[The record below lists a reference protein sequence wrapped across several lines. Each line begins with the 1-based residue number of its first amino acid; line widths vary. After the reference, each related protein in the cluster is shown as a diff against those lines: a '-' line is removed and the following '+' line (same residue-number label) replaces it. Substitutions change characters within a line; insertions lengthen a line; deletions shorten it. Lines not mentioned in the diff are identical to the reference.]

1 MNLEKNITL
10 ERIPDMPDEV
20 ADFLDEVVNQIEL
33 NPDPYLTYDNIKAA
47 LRRAPLEGAEAI
59 LYFSEVFKDH
69 RLSTVLGGILVVAHW
84 IDASTDDAD
93 EVEA

>member
-1 MNLEKNITL
+1 MNLEKNISL

-20 ADFLDEVVNQIEL
+20 ADFLDEVVDQIEL
-33 NPDPYLTYDNIKAA
+33 NPNPYLTYDNVKAA

-59 LYFSEVFKDH
+59 LYFSEVLKDH
-69 RLSTVLGGILVVAHW
+69 RLSTVLGGILIVAHW
-84 IDASTDDAD
+84 IDASTDDAC

>member
-1 MNLEKNITL
+1 MILEKNIL
-10 ERIPDMPDEV
+10 ADGIPDMPNDV

-59 LYFSEVFKDH
+59 LYFSEVLKDH
-69 RLSTVLGGILVVAHW
+69 RLSAVLGGILIVAHW
-84 IDASTDDAD
+84 IEASTDDAD

>member
-1 MNLEKNITL
+1 MNLEKNFTL
-10 ERIPDMPDEV
+10 ERIPDMPDEA

-59 LYFSEVFKDH
+59 LYFSEMLKEH
-69 RLSTVLGGILVVAHW
+69 RLSTVLGGILIVAHW
-84 IDASTDDAD
+84 IEASTDDAD